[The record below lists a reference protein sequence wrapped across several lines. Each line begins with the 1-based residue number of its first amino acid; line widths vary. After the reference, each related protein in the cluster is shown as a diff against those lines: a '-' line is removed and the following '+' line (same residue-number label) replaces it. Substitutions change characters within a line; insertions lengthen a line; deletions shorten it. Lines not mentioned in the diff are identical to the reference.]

1 MTLVAIV
8 GATGKLGAQ
17 VVRVVSEMP
26 DFQIVAKLDS
36 KSSLEEI
43 DSAELVI
50 DVTRHDVSLMVA
62 KRALSNGQKLLIGT
76 SGWSSAAID
85 AAQLGEASGVVIIP
99 NFSIGSM
106 VATHLAGIASKFF
119 ENASISETHHIS
131 KIDSPSGTSAHTAEV
146 IAQNRKGD
154 GVATPASG
162 DHLVAG
168 VPITSHRLPDAIAE
182 QIVTFEGFGE
192 VVTIGHE
199 TRDRSSYDSGIRASV
214 SFAATATGLTF
225 GLDAVL
231 GIK

>member
-17 VVRVVSEMP
+17 VVRVVSAMP

-50 DVTRHDVSLMVA
+50 DVTRHDVSLQVV
-62 KRALSNGQKLLIGT
+62 RHALANGQKVLIGT

-85 AAQLGEASGVVIIP
+85 SARLGEANGVVIIP

-106 VATHLAGIASKFF
+106 VATHLAGVASKFF
-119 ENASISETHHIS
+119 GNARISETHHIS
-131 KIDSPSGTSAHTAEV
+131 KIDAPSGTSAHTAEV
-146 IAQNRKGD
+146 VARNRKGD
-154 GVATPASG
+154 GLAVPAT
-162 DHLVAG
+162 DDRVVAG

-182 QIVTFEGFGE
+182 QVVTFEGLGE
-192 VVTIGHE
+192 TVTIGHE
-199 TRDRSSYDSGIRASV
+199 TKDRSSYDAGIEASV
-214 SFAATATGLTF
+214 RFAATATGLTV